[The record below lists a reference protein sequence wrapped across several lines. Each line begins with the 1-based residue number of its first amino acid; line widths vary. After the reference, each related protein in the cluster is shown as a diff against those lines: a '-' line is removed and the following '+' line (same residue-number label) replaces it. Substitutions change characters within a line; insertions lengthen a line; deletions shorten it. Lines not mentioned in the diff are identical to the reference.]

1 MCSSESPYIPIYN
14 CLCCETL
21 MFAELWSFDICTV
34 CGWQDDT
41 GPDPSLDE
49 ISGANDCTLREARKK
64 WQETHRRIR

>member
-1 MCSSESPYIPIYN
+1 
-14 CLCCETL
+14 